1 MRLFQNS
8 DFYPG
13 YAPRLRMLD
22 NGCTSFAEARRAFLK
37 DRFGACHILMPVL
50 AEDPAAFYANGC
62 DDKTQRMWAVE
73 HGMAAGASLRE
84 ILLAQIE
91 EHRTEVFYNLDP
103 MNFQSKFIRALPGC
117 VQCSIAWRAAPSPG
131 ADFAAY
137 DRVVSNFPG
146 ILQGYAAIGWN
157 VGHLFPAIDP
167 VMEDYAQ
174 LASRP
179 VDVVF
184 VGGYSRHHRQRV
196 EILEAVAERCPE
208 LRIAYHLDCSR
219 MTRLAE
225 SPIGL
230 IPPLRGHRR
239 PNAIRRITQPA
250 VFGRALYEVLGSAKI
265 VLNGAI
271 DMAGR
276 ERGNMR
282 CFEATGCGALLVTD
296 EGLYPREFIDG
307 ETMLIYRS
315 PDEVVEVIRRA
326 LADPDG
332 LRALAARGHA
342 GIRAAYSKEAQ
353 WRAFLAL
360 VEGV

>member
-22 NGCTSFAEARRAFLK
+22 RGCASFAEAQRAFLQ
-37 DRFGACHILMPVL
+37 DRYGACHILLPVL
-50 AEDPAAFYANGC
+50 EEDPAAFYANGC
-62 DDKTQRMWAVE
+62 DEKTQRMWAAE
-73 HGMAAGASLRE
+73 HGMAAGVSLRE

-103 MNFQSKFIRALPGC
+103 MKFQSDFIGALPGC

-137 DRVVSNFPG
+137 DRVVSNFPR
-146 ILQGYAAIGWN
+146 ILQGYAAMGWK
-157 VGHLFPAIDP
+157 VGHLFPAIDS
-167 VMEDYAQ
+167 VMDDYAQ

-219 MTRLAE
+219 LTRLAE

-230 IPPLRGHRR
+230 IPPLRRHRR
-239 PNAIRRITQPA
+239 PKSIRRITQPA
-250 VFGRALYEVLGSAKI
+250 VFGRALYEALGSAKI

-296 EGLYPREFIDG
+296 EGLYPSEFIDG

-332 LRALAARGHA
+332 LRALANRAHA

>member
-13 YAPRLRMLD
+13 YAPRLRTLD
-22 NGCTSFAEARRAFLK
+22 RACTSFAEARRAFLQ
-37 DRFGACHILMPVL
+37 DRFGACHILLPVL
-50 AEDPAAFYANGC
+50 EENPAAFYANGS
-62 DDKTQRMWAVE
+62 DEKTQRMWAAE
-73 HGMAAGASLRE
+73 HGMTASVSLRE

-103 MNFQSKFIRALPGC
+103 MKFQSDFVRALPGC

-146 ILQGYAAIGWN
+146 ILQRYAAMGWK

-167 VMEDYAQ
+167 VMDEYAQ
-174 LASRP
+174 ATARP
-179 VDVVF
+179 MDVVF
-184 VGGYSRHHRQRV
+184 VGGFSRHHGQRV
-196 EILEAVAERCPE
+196 EILEAVAEQCAD

-219 MTRLAE
+219 ISRIAE
-225 SPIGL
+225 TPMGL
-230 IPPLRGHRR
+230 IPPLRRHRR
-239 PNAIRRITQPA
+239 PKAIRRIAKPA
-250 VFGRALYEVLGSAKI
+250 AFGRALYEVLGSAKM
-265 VLNGAI
+265 VVNGAI

-282 CFEATGCGALLVTD
+282 CFEAIGCGAVLVTD
-296 EGLYPREFIDG
+296 DGLYPSEFING

-315 PDEVVEVIRRA
+315 PGEAVEVIRRA
-326 LADPDG
+326 LVDPDG
-332 LRALAARGHA
+332 LGAMAAQAHA
-342 GIRAAYSKEAQ
+342 SIRAAYSKEAQ

-360 VEGV
+360 VEGI